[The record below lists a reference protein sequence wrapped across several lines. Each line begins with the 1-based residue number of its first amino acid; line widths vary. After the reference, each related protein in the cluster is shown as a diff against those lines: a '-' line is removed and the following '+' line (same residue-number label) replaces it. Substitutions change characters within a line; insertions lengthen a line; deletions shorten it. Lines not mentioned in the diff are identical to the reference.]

1 MVEHTD
7 PFYKNIAATIKRTNR
22 QIIGVMPEK
31 KLVGFA
37 YTIGNHLKG
46 VPELLILGNFETEA
60 WQSILNHLSDQMI
73 DLKAQFLDGMIV
85 DIGGKYGLQ
94 VWDTTMIAK
103 LEYTRQATEFYQHSD
118 YAVQQVVVPDP
129 KGRYPA
135 DKGCHRR
142 YRVPLLRSTVAIMQ
156 SITRH

>member
-1 MVEHTD
+1 MIEHTD
-7 PFYKNIAATIKRTNR
+7 PFYLGIEKRIRKEGR
-22 QIIGVMPEK
+22 QIL
-31 KLVGFA
+31 LVDGDPKHRPFY

-46 VPELLILGNFETEA
+46 YPELILIGAFKEEFA
-60 WQSILNHLSDQMI
+60 KAILNMLSE
-73 DLKAQFLDGMIV
+73 LAQRTSRFEDGQLVRMSKK
-85 DIGGKYGLQ
+85 GLPLQ